1 MRIKILKYYLVAL
14 VFTITLLPSCRKED
28 NLDKELIM
36 GETWAK
42 TELDSWLLETFTKP
56 YNIEVKYRWDA
67 TESDLSYTMVP
78 PSLDKVKPIM
88 EVVKQAWIDVYVAEA
103 GENFVKKMAPK
114 QYMLVGSLRYNASTV
129 TLGEAEGGNK
139 VTLLG
144 VDAFKKTDR
153 DMVKRVLKT
162 IHHEFTH
169 ILNQNIMFS
178 IDFKEVTPGLYTGTW
193 NQVAV
198 ADARAQGFITS
209 YAMADPMEDFAEM
222 TSIMVTE
229 GKAGFDAIVNAQ
241 STAAQLLLRQKEDI
255 VATYFKQI
263 WNIDIYSLQ
272 SRVQTAINDIAPIT
286 LSTLLGYGKT
296 YTSILTTPAG
306 IDTLSAAFKTAYTTA
321 KNNLFTNASGRTLD
335 AVYLQFIKAD
345 SASLRVTYINS
356 AGTTYLAYFGYG
368 AAYDNAGNLTL
379 TFKGNLTNT
388 NTNSNTIGSYVTAL
402 TGYFNGQ
409 YKMDWKNG
417 KMPSA
422 SPYLGGIYKV
432 SDPTSYFV
440 GVLGN

>member
-1 MRIKILKYYLVAL
+1 MQTKIFRYLLAVPVFMLAGLVA
-14 VFTITLLPSCRKED
+14 CRKED

-36 GETWAK
+36 GDTWAK
-42 TELDSWLLETFTKP
+42 TELDNWLLETFTKP

-78 PSLDKVKPIM
+78 PSLDKVRPIM
-88 EVVKQAWIDVYVAEA
+88 EVVKQAWIDVYAAEA
-103 GENFVKKMAPK
+103 GEAFVKQLAPK
-114 QYMLVGSLRYNASTV
+114 QYMLVGSLRYNATTV

-139 VTLLG
+139 VVLLG

-169 ILNQNIMFS
+169 ILNQKTMFP
-178 IDFKEVTPGLYTGTW
+178 IEFKKVTPGLYTGTW
-193 NQVAV
+193 NQVAL
-198 ADARAQGFITS
+198 ADARSQGFITS

-222 TSIMVTE
+222 TSIMITE

-241 STAAQLLLRQKEDI
+241 SGAAQLLLRLKEDM
-255 VATYFKQI
+255 VATYFKQV

-272 SRVQTAINDIAPIT
+272 ARVQTAINDISPVNMG
-286 LSTLLGYGKT
+286 TLLGFGKT

-321 KNNLFTNASGRTLD
+321 KNNLYTNASGRTLD
-335 AVYLQFIKAD
+335 AVYLQFFKAD
-345 SASLRVTYINS
+345 SASLRVTYINAS
-356 AGTTYLAYFGYG
+356 NVTYQSYFGYG
-368 AAYDNAGNLTL
+368 AAYDNAGNVTL

-388 NTNSNTIGSYVTAL
+388 NSNSNTVGPYITAL
-402 TGYFNGQ
+402 TSYFNGQ

-417 KMPSA
+417 KMTTVA
-422 SPYLGGIYKV
+422 PYLGGIYKV
-432 SDPTSYFV
+432 SDPASYFV